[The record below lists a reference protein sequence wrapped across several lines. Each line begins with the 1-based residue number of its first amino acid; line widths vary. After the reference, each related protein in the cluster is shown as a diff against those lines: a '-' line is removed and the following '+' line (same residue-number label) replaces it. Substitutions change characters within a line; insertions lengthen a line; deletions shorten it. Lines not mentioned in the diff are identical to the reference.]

1 MIKGIIFDFDGT
13 LFDSMSIWDTV
24 GDDYLRYMG
33 REPEEDL
40 KEKLKPLSLL
50 QVAEYLKGRYSI
62 ELSVREIMDGI
73 DRMVEDFYF
82 HVAAPREGIIPL
94 LEELV
99 RRNIRMCIA
108 TATDRYL
115 VEGALKRFGM
125 ERFFS
130 DIFTCTEVGK
140 GKDSPEIFRIAMARL
155 ETDRETTAVFED
167 AYHAVRT
174 AREDGFKVVVIRDA
188 HETRQEELSR
198 LADVYLED
206 YSELDRLKKLASV

>member
-24 GDDYLRYMG
+24 GDDYLRSMG

-167 AYHAVRT
+167 AYHAVHT
-174 AREDGFKVVVIRDA
+174 AKGDGFKVVVIRDA
-188 HETRQEELSR
+188 HEIRQEEL
-198 LADVYLED
+198 
-206 YSELDRLKKLASV
+206 